1 MSFGRDGRHRLST
14 GDWHDASSHE
24 AHGRARST
32 QQRKAWLAVALAL
45 LSLGC
50 FAASASASTEEASPP
65 IKLGGDPL
73 TVYVSEFGRCQSS
86 YPTFG
91 GNYYPGDT
99 GSIEEGGLADCGFF
113 LATPGNVVG
122 QPKDLQGNESESIK
136 PGRVFGFDGQAG
148 PGSFAAPTES
158 ASSNNLLY
166 KPVSNVGPTGNGTGA
181 EPFKVVTI
189 YDAYV
194 GTTEY
199 FEVTQTTEYVSGNP
213 YFTVNFDVKNVSKE
227 TAYYRAIY
235 AGDLYVN
242 GSDTGTGV
250 FLAGPPRFVG
260 GQNQTSG
267 VLGGFKEDLQT
278 FTGTP
283 TPAWTS
289 YAEDYWNT
297 VYNEETFEPTGG
309 IWHDV
314 ESSANATNAFPDSV
328 SPQDWDNGA
337 GVSWDTNYATGH
349 GLAAGAEQQYAI
361 VNYTTIPSLL
371 QISPTSQGLAQGAT
385 ATINV
390 TATNSGGEPYANLP
404 LRYTITGANPQS
416 GVVNT
421 NAQGAAQ
428 IHYVGTNAGT
438 DLVSMYLDLGNSGS
452 QTPAD
457 PTGTAQVTFVPAPPT
472 STVTIK
478 SVKVNSDGSITITY
492 VPTEAGTGTL
502 TVTVPTAS
510 VARRHKAAKCK
521 KGTIK
526 IKGRCLPRT
535 SVVGIAKG
543 AGSAGV
549 PLTLTVKP
557 SGKTRHAL
565 GKGHTLHVVASLS
578 YQSARG
584 GTPGVH
590 NYNLTLK
597 GKRKHHKKRR

>member
-1 MSFGRDGRHRLST
+1 MRAT
-14 GDWHDASSHE
+14 SSGE
-24 AHGRARST
+24 
-32 QQRKAWLAVALAL
+32 RKASPVYLFAHTRAGGSRSPRQWRGLLAL
-45 LSLGC
+45 MALVVFSGGLTATSAG
-50 FAASASASTEEASPP
+50 AAALP
-65 IKLGGDPL
+65 IKFGGDPL
-73 TVYVSEFGRCQSS
+73 TVYVNEFGRCQSS

-91 GNYYPGDT
+91 GNYYPGDS

-136 PGRVFGFDGQAG
+136 PGRVFGFEGHAG
-148 PGSFAAPTES
+148 PRGFVSPTES
-158 ASSNNLLY
+158 ELSNNLLY
-166 KPVSNVGPTGNGTGA
+166 KPVSNIGPTGSGSAA

-194 GTTEY
+194 GTIEY
-199 FEVTQTTEYVSGNP
+199 FEVTQTTEYISGNP

-260 GQNQTSG
+260 GQNQISG

-278 FTGTP
+278 FAGAP

-289 YAEDYWNT
+289 YAEDYWST
-297 VYNEETFEPTGG
+297 AFNEEGSDEPIGG

-314 ESSANATNAFPDSV
+314 ETSANATSAFPNSV
-328 SPQDWDNGA
+328 SPKDWDNGA
-337 GVSWDTNYATGH
+337 GVSWDTNYTAGH

-416 GVVNT
+416 GAVTT
-421 NAQGAAQ
+421 NAQGVTQ
-428 IHYVGTNAGT
+428 IHYVGANAGT
-438 DLVSMYLDLGNSGS
+438 DLVSMYLDLGSSGS

-457 PTGTAQVTFVPAPPT
+457 PTGSAQVTFIPSPPT

-492 VPTEAGTGTL
+492 VPTEAGAGTL

-510 VARRHKAAKCK
+510 VARKHRAAKCK

-526 IKGRCLPRT
+526 IKGHCLPRT

-543 AGSAGV
+543 PGSPGV

-557 SGKTRHAL
+557 SGKTRSAL

-584 GTPGVH
+584 GTPSVH
-590 NYNLTLK
+590 NYSLTLK
-597 GKRKHHKKRR
+597 GKKKHHKKRH